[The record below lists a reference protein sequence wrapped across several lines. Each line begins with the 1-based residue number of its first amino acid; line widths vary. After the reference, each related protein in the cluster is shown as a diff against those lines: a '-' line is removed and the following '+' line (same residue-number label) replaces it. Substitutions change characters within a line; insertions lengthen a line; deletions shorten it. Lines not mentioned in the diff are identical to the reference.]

1 MAPQS
6 QAQLGVSSLQ
16 QLFVVGFGF
25 SMILAKTLH
34 LVVAGKYVDLSELLS
49 VNIGEPKS
57 HVLLDGRFIFFY
69 FSLVMKSYFLHQWG
83 SILSCFIPMIGQQW
97 QFIKGSSP
105 DAFVC
110 CQRCMGGLRS
120 L

>member
-1 MAPQS
+1 MKTVNGS
-6 QAQLGVSSLQ
+6 TVSSAAGG
-16 QLFVVGFGF
+16 FKFTTAVCCCFGF

-69 FSLVMKSYFLHQWG
+69 FFFGHDIIFPASMGEHFVMFHSDDRAAVAIHQR
-83 SILSCFIPMIGQQW
+83 
-97 QFIKGSSP
+97 IKP
-105 DAFVC
+105 
-110 CQRCMGGLRS
+110 
-120 L
+120 

>member
-69 FSLVMKSYFLHQWG
+69 FSFGHDIISCINWG
-83 SILSCFIPMIGQQW
+83 
-97 QFIKGSSP
+97 
-105 DAFVC
+105 AFCHVSF
-110 CQRCMGGLRS
+110 R
-120 L
+120 

>member
-25 SMILAKTLH
+25 SVILAKTLH

-69 FSLVMKSYFLHQWG
+69 FFFGHDIIFPASMGEHFVMFHSDDRAAVAIHQR
-83 SILSCFIPMIGQQW
+83 
-97 QFIKGSSP
+97 IKP
-105 DAFVC
+105 
-110 CQRCMGGLRS
+110 
-120 L
+120 

>member
-69 FSLVMKSYFLHQWG
+69 FSFGHDIIFPASMGEHFVMFHSDDRAAVAIHQR
-83 SILSCFIPMIGQQW
+83 
-97 QFIKGSSP
+97 IKP
-105 DAFVC
+105 
-110 CQRCMGGLRS
+110 
-120 L
+120 